1 MLRKLR
7 WRFIAAAMAAIT
19 AVVVVLVGGMNLW
32 NYHIVTQRQDDILAE
47 LLTRQESQAPL
58 PDLPADPPADLPA
71 DLPEGQEAPRDREGW
86 EPFREDAPFGR
97 GGRSPELRYML
108 RYFAVTCDASGT
120 AVETDRDFIASV
132 TSQEAAQWGER
143 VARSGG
149 TAGYLNGYRYLK
161 QSDGE
166 GSTILF
172 LNSERE
178 IQAMLTL
185 LAVSS
190 AVAVISLLVVFALVA
205 LFSRRAI
212 APFVRNIETQKRF
225 ITDAGHE
232 LKTPLTAISTSADL
246 LAEDLPDN
254 EWVAAIRA
262 QCGRMTRLV
271 ANLVTLSRLDEEQPM
286 PQRADF
292 SLSDAVWEIA
302 EPARSL
308 AQAKGKHYEQTIED
322 GLVCHGDREAIQQ
335 MASILLD
342 NAIRYSDPGGTVRLT
357 VGRVR
362 GKLQIQTFN
371 TCDLTGVDVARL
383 FDRFYRPDASRSAH
397 TGGTGIGLA
406 IARATAQAHGG
417 DVTARAENH
426 GLTITA
432 RL

>member
-32 NYHIVTQRQDDILAE
+32 NYHITTQRQDDILAE
-47 LLTRQESQAPL
+47 LMTRQESQVPP

-71 DLPEGQEAPRDREGW
+71 DLPEGQEAPRDREGR

-97 GGRSPELRYML
+97 GGHSPELRYML

-143 VARSGG
+143 VARSGR

-161 QSDGE
+161 KSDGE

-254 EWVAAIRA
+254 EWVAAIQA

-308 AQAKGKHYEQTIED
+308 AQAKGKRYEQTIED